1 MPTHAGFA
9 KPGAVAGTG
18 GAKRGTKRDLVGGA
32 AGPRDVSPDSL
43 PRNDND
49 DGEQGEEEGATPA
62 AAAAVAAAPA
72 TPIAA
77 PAPAPAPAGSADA
90 ADGLPDV
97 AVEAQATAES
107 DADSQRLASGEA
119 AAAAAAAA
127 DADAEGGGTPPSPR
141 AQQAEP
147 AAPTARPAA
156 GTTDASGEVPAA
168 AAEDKGWDTAVAQA
182 RVLNLRADGTEIQ
195 ELEEGWTDPVRTNS
209 TSLFGGAV
217 DNQEERL

>member
-1 MPTHAGFA
+1 
-9 KPGAVAGTG
+9 
-18 GAKRGTKRDLVGGA
+18 
-32 AGPRDVSPDSL
+32 
-43 PRNDND
+43 
-49 DGEQGEEEGATPA
+49 
-62 AAAAVAAAPA
+62 
-72 TPIAA
+72 
-77 PAPAPAPAGSADA
+77 
-90 ADGLPDV
+90 V

-168 AAEDKGWDTAVAQA
+168 AAADKGWDTAVAQA

-217 DNQEERL
+217 DNQEERI

>member
-32 AGPRDVSPDSL
+32 AGPRDVSPDSF

-49 DGEQGEEEGATPA
+49 DGEQGEEEGATLAAA

-77 PAPAPAPAGSADA
+77 PAPAPVGSADA
-90 ADGLPDV
+90 ADGMPDV

-217 DNQEERL
+217 DNQEERI